1 MYKIQSGGFDI
12 VDIMNPAELVYKIA
26 NKAKGLSSKVSL
38 DDVLKITD
46 YSRKKHI
53 RS

>member
-12 VDIMNPAELVYKIA
+12 VDIMNPAELVYEIA
-26 NKAKGLSSKVSL
+26 NKGKGLSNKVSL

-46 YSRKKHI
+46 YSRKKYI

>member
-12 VDIMNPAELVYKIA
+12 VDIMNPAELMYNIA

-46 YSRKKHI
+46 YSRKKFV